1 MADRRQQTRP
11 VVFVHV
17 PKAAGSTLH
26 AILAREYPR
35 SRTVICDL
43 HRPDAP
49 AVLASLTPDRT
60 DDALC
65 FRGHMPFGLDGF
77 IGRECDY
84 LTILRDP
91 VKRTVSKY
99 HNLVR
104 RPNRAEEMGI
114 PLGRLKSLDDF
125 LDFQQE
131 RNALN
136 FQTRLISGWVDFHH
150 PLSPYA
156 EPLPDQALERAR
168 SNLENHFL
176 VAGLQER
183 FDESVVLMKR
193 ALGWGRVAYPR
204 RNVDLTRPRPE
215 GPGLPGALADRIRQL
230 NHLDLQ
236 LVAFAGERLERRITE
251 AGEDFQADLER
262 TRRLGGILHSL
273 QRMASRKPVKTAIAV
288 GRKLGFR

>member
-1 MADRRQQTRP
+1 MTDRRQQTRP
-11 VVFVHV
+11 VVFVHI

-49 AVLASLTPDRT
+49 EVLASLTPDRT
-60 DDALC
+60 DGALC
-65 FRGHMPFGLDGF
+65 FRGHMPYGLDRF

-84 LTILRDP
+84 ITILRDP
-91 VKRTVSKY
+91 VQRTVSKY

-104 RPNRAEEMGI
+104 RPERAEEMGI
-114 PLGRLKSLDDF
+114 PAGRLKSLEAF

-136 FQTRLISGWVDFHH
+136 FQTRLISGWVDFQH
-150 PLSPYA
+150 PLSPYP
-156 EPLPDQALERAR
+156 EPLPDEALRRAQA
-168 SNLENHFL
+168 NLEDHFL

-204 RNVDLTRPRPE
+204 RNVDFSRPRQD
-215 GPGLPGALADRIRQL
+215 GPGLPGGLAERIRQL

-236 LVAFAGERLERRITE
+236 LVAFVGERLERRIGAE
-251 AGEDFQADLER
+251 GEDFQADLER

-273 QRMASRKPVKTAIAV
+273 QRIANRKPVKTALKV
-288 GRKLGFR
+288 GRRLKLR